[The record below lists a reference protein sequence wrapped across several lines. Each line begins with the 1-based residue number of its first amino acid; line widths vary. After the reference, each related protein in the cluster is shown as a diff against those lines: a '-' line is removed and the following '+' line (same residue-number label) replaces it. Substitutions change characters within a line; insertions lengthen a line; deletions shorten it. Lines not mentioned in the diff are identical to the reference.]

1 MAKTNPR
8 LIKLIESL
16 KAKSREEDV
25 MIWKDIAKRLERPTR
40 NYSKV
45 NLSQINRN
53 TKKNETVLVPGKV
66 ISAGTLDHPVTVAG
80 LGFSKVAVDKIK
92 SVKGK
97 SMTIEQ
103 LIKDNPKGTGVRI
116 IQ

>member
-1 MAKTNPR
+1 MTKTNPR

-25 MIWKDIAKRLERPTR
+25 MIWRDVAKRLERPTR
-40 NYSKV
+40 NYPKV

-66 ISAGTLDHPVTVAG
+66 ISAGMLGHPVTIAG

-97 SMTIEQ
+97 SMMIEQ
-103 LIKDNPKGTGVRI
+103 LIKDNPKGTGIRI